1 MSKLT
6 TFSKF
11 AIAIGA
17 LMTIPFIVIYG
28 SFAWGFVFMKL
39 YYWFITPI
47 FTGLPVITLY
57 QFMGLGVVISTIV
70 NLPTQTEVKPELKAE
85 TNWFSLFLKP
95 WGMLFFAWLVY
106 LFIN

>member
-39 YYWFITPI
+39 YY
-47 FTGLPVITLY
+47 
-57 QFMGLGVVISTIV
+57 
-70 NLPTQTEVKPELKAE
+70 
-85 TNWFSLFLKP
+85 
-95 WGMLFFAWLVY
+95 
-106 LFIN
+106 